1 MMAHF
6 FSEYGYTV
14 IQLFRYRFQIVDRK
28 RNPILSSSE
37 LPVFNQKELR
47 VWRYGMSINK
57 V

>member
-6 FSEYGYTV
+6 FSECGYTV
-14 IQLFRYRFQIVDRK
+14 IQLFGYRFQIVDRK

>member
-1 MMAHF
+1 MAHF
-6 FSEYGYTV
+6 FSEGGFTV
-14 IQLFRYRFQIVDRK
+14 LQLFGYRIQIVDRK

>member
-6 FSEYGYTV
+6 FSEGGFTV
-14 IQLFRYRFQIVDRK
+14 LQLFGYRIQIVDRQ